1 MTAAPEPGTVTAAV
15 PGRAPARAA
24 APADLREQA
33 PVAVRLEGLT
43 RRDGGVLAL
52 DGLDLDIA
60 GGEFLALLGPSGCG
74 KTTALRAIA
83 GFEVP
88 DAGRVWFDRRDVT
101 AVPPSKRDVG
111 MVFQAY
117 SLFPNMTVAENVAYG
132 LRVRRRDKAERAGR
146 ATELLELVGLGERA
160 DAHPGQLS
168 GGQKQ
173 RVAIARA
180 LAGRPTVLLC
190 DEATSALDQ
199 ASTTGVLELL
209 RRVRSELGLT
219 VLLITHEM
227 AVVKAVCDSAVLLE
241 QGRVVDSGRLSEVL
255 TREHS
260 PLSDA
265 LLPAPLADAGAGHD
279 GVLLRVTVTDRT
291 PETVVLQ
298 TLIGQLGLAVEVA
311 GGSVETVAGGRYGRL
326 LLRATGDLSR
336 LDGALRG
343 LRDDGVLIEAVPRD
357 TNAVAATGAGR

>member
-1 MTAAPEPGTVTAAV
+1 MIDLHDVRKV
-15 PGRAPARAA
+15 FPARG
-24 APADLREQA
+24 RSGEV
-33 PVAVRLEGLT
+33 VAV
-43 RRDGGVLAL
+43 DGVTLRVDA
-52 DGLDLDIA
+52 
-60 GGEFLALLGPSGCG
+60 GEFAGVVGPSGSG
-74 KTTALRAIA
+74 KSTLVRLVNLLERPTS
-83 GFEVP
+83 GSVTV
-88 DAGRVWFDRRDVT
+88 DGRVLTELPDGELRQARR
-101 AVPPSKRDVG
+101 SIG
-111 MVFQAY
+111 MVFQHFELLDSRTAAGNVEHP
-117 SLFPNMTVAENVAYG
+117 LELAGVGRAE
-132 LRVRRRDKAERAGR
+132 RRRRA
-146 ATELLELVGLGERA
+146 AELLDLVGLGERA

-199 ASTTGVLELL
+199 ASTAGVLELL
-209 RRVRSELGLT
+209 RRVRAELGLT

-241 QGRVVDSGRLSEVL
+241 RGRVVDSGRLSEVL

-298 TLIGQLGLAVEVA
+298 TLVGRLGLAVEVA

-326 LLRATGDLSR
+326 LLRATGDLGR

-357 TNAVAATGAGR
+357 TNAVAATGVDR

>member
-1 MTAAPEPGTVTAAV
+1 MIDLHDVRKV
-15 PGRAPARAA
+15 FPARG
-24 APADLREQA
+24 RSGEV
-33 PVAVRLEGLT
+33 VAV
-43 RRDGGVLAL
+43 DGVSLRVDA
-52 DGLDLDIA
+52 
-60 GGEFLALLGPSGCG
+60 GEFAGVVGPSGSG
-74 KTTALRAIA
+74 KSTLVRLVNLLERPTS
-83 GFEVP
+83 GSVTV
-88 DAGRVWFDRRDVT
+88 DGRVLTELPDDQVRR
-101 AVPPSKRDVG
+101 ARRSIG
-111 MVFQAY
+111 MVFQHFALLD
-117 SLFPNMTVAENVAYG
+117 SRTAAGNVEHPLELAGVGRAE
-132 LRVRRRDKAERAGR
+132 RRRR
-146 ATELLELVGLGERA
+146 ATELLDLVGLGERA

-209 RRVRSELGLT
+209 RRVRAELGLT

-241 QGRVVDSGRLSEVL
+241 RGRVVDSGRLSEVL

-265 LLPAPLADAGAGHD
+265 LLPAPVADAGAGHG

-298 TLIGQLGLAVEVA
+298 TLVGRLGLAVEVA

-326 LLRATGDLSR
+326 LLRVTGELDR
-336 LDGALRG
+336 LEGALRG
-343 LRDDGVLIEAVPRD
+343 LRDDGVLVEAVPRD
-357 TNAVAATGAGR
+357 TSAVAATEAGR

>member
-1 MTAAPEPGTVTAAV
+1 VIELTDVRKV
-15 PGRAPARAA
+15 FPARRRAG
-24 APADLREQA
+24 EV
-33 PVAVRLEGLT
+33 VAV
-43 RRDGGVLAL
+43 DGVSLRVA
-52 DGLDLDIA
+52 A
-60 GGEFLALLGPSGCG
+60 GEFAGVVGPSGSG
-74 KTTALRAIA
+74 KSTLVRLVNLLERPTS
-83 GFEVP
+83 GSVTV
-88 DAGRVWFDRRDVT
+88 DGRVLTDLPDDRVRE
-101 AVPPSKRDVG
+101 ARRSIG
-111 MVFQAY
+111 MVFQHFELLDSRTAAGNVEHP
-117 SLFPNMTVAENVAYG
+117 LELAGVGRAE
-132 LRVRRRDKAERAGR
+132 RRRRA
-146 ATELLELVGLGERA
+146 AELLDLVGLGERA
-160 DAHPGQLS
+160 EARPAQLS

-180 LAGRPTVLLC
+180 LAGRPRVLLC

-199 ASTTGVLELL
+199 ASTASVLELL

-241 QGRVVDSGRLSEVL
+241 RGRVVDGGRLSEVL
-255 TREHS
+255 TRGHS
-260 PLSDA
+260 PLADA
-265 LLPAPLADAGAGHD
+265 LLPAPVADAGAGHD

-298 TLIGQLGLAVEVA
+298 TLVGRLELAVEVA

-326 LLRATGDLSR
+326 LLRVTGDLDR

-357 TNAVAATGAGR
+357 ANPVAATGVDR

>member
-1 MTAAPEPGTVTAAV
+1 MIDLHDVRKV
-15 PGRAPARAA
+15 FPAR
-24 APADLREQA
+24 RRSGEV
-33 PVAVRLEGLT
+33 VAV
-43 RRDGGVLAL
+43 DGITLHVEA
-52 DGLDLDIA
+52 
-60 GGEFLALLGPSGCG
+60 GEFAGVVGPSGSG
-74 KTTALRAIA
+74 KSTLVRLVNLLERPTS
-83 GFEVP
+83 GSVTV
-88 DAGRVWFDRRDVT
+88 DGRVLTELPDDEVRQARR
-101 AVPPSKRDVG
+101 SIG
-111 MVFQAY
+111 MVFQHFELLDSRTAAGNVEHP
-117 SLFPNMTVAENVAYG
+117 LELAGVGRAE
-132 LRVRRRDKAERAGR
+132 RRRR

-241 QGRVVDSGRLSEVL
+241 RGRVVDSGRLSEVL

-311 GGSVETVAGGRYGRL
+311 GGSVESVAGGRYGRL

-343 LRDDGVLIEAVPRD
+343 LRDDGVLIEPVRGD
-357 TNAVAATGAGR
+357 TDTAAGVDR

>member
-1 MTAAPEPGTVTAAV
+1 MIELHDVRKV
-15 PGRAPARAA
+15 FPAR
-24 APADLREQA
+24 RRSGEV
-33 PVAVRLEGLT
+33 VAV
-43 RRDGGVLAL
+43 DGVTLQVEA
-52 DGLDLDIA
+52 
-60 GGEFLALLGPSGCG
+60 GEFAGVVGPSGSG
-74 KTTALRAIA
+74 KSTLVRLVNLLERPTS
-83 GFEVP
+83 GSVTV
-88 DAGRVWFDRRDVT
+88 DGRVLTDLPGDQVRQARRNI
-101 AVPPSKRDVG
+101 G
-111 MVFQAY
+111 MVFQHFALLD
-117 SLFPNMTVAENVAYG
+117 SRTAAGNVEHPLELAGVGRAE
-132 LRVRRRDKAERAGR
+132 RRRRAV
-146 ATELLELVGLGERA
+146 ELLDLVGLGERA

-241 QGRVVDSGRLSEVL
+241 RGRVVDRGRLSEVL

-265 LLPAPLADAGAGHD
+265 LLPAPLADADAGHG

-298 TLIGQLGLAVEVA
+298 TLVGQLGLAVEVA

-357 TNAVAATGAGR
+357 ALAAAGAGR

>member
-1 MTAAPEPGTVTAAV
+1 VIDLHDV
-15 PGRAPARAA
+15 RKVFPAR
-24 APADLREQA
+24 RRSGEV
-33 PVAVRLEGLT
+33 VAV
-43 RRDGGVLAL
+43 DGITLHVEA
-52 DGLDLDIA
+52 
-60 GGEFLALLGPSGCG
+60 GEFAGVVGPSGSG
-74 KTTALRAIA
+74 KSTLVRLVNLLERPTS
-83 GFEVP
+83 GSVTV
-88 DAGRVWFDRRDVT
+88 DGRVLTELPDDQVRQARR
-101 AVPPSKRDVG
+101 SIG
-111 MVFQAY
+111 MVFQHFELLDSRTA
-117 SLFPNMTVAENVAYG
+117 AGNVEHPLELAG
-132 LRVRRRDKAERAGR
+132 VGRTERRRRAV
-146 ATELLELVGLGERA
+146 ELLELVGLGERA

-241 QGRVVDSGRLSEVL
+241 RGRVVDSGRLSEVL

-265 LLPAPLADAGAGHD
+265 LLPAPLADADAGHG

-357 TNAVAATGAGR
+357 TDAVAATGAGR

>member
-1 MTAAPEPGTVTAAV
+1 MIDLHDVRKV
-15 PGRAPARAA
+15 FPAR
-24 APADLREQA
+24 RRSGEV
-33 PVAVRLEGLT
+33 VAV
-43 RRDGGVLAL
+43 DGITLHVEA
-52 DGLDLDIA
+52 
-60 GGEFLALLGPSGCG
+60 GEFAGVVGPSGSG
-74 KTTALRAIA
+74 KSTLVRLVNLLERPTS
-83 GFEVP
+83 GSVTV
-88 DAGRVWFDRRDVT
+88 DGRVLTELPDDEVRQARR
-101 AVPPSKRDVG
+101 SIG
-111 MVFQAY
+111 MVFQHFELLDSRTAAGNVEHP
-117 SLFPNMTVAENVAYG
+117 LELAGVGRAE
-132 LRVRRRDKAERAGR
+132 RRRR

-241 QGRVVDSGRLSEVL
+241 RGRVVDSGRLSEVL

-336 LDGALRG
+336 LDRALRG

-357 TNAVAATGAGR
+357 TGAVAATGAGR

>member
-1 MTAAPEPGTVTAAV
+1 MIDLHDVRKV
-15 PGRAPARAA
+15 FPAR
-24 APADLREQA
+24 RRSGEV
-33 PVAVRLEGLT
+33 VAV
-43 RRDGGVLAL
+43 DGVTLRVA
-52 DGLDLDIA
+52 A
-60 GGEFLALLGPSGCG
+60 GEFAGVVGPSGSG
-74 KTTALRAIA
+74 KSTLVRLVNLLERPTS
-83 GFEVP
+83 GSVTV
-88 DAGRVWFDRRDVT
+88 DGRVLTELPDDEVRQARR
-101 AVPPSKRDVG
+101 SIG
-111 MVFQAY
+111 MVFQHFELLDSRTA
-117 SLFPNMTVAENVAYG
+117 AGNVEHPLELAG
-132 LRVRRRDKAERAGR
+132 VGRAERRHR
-146 ATELLELVGLGERA
+146 AAELLDLVGLGERA

-180 LAGRPTVLLC
+180 LAGRPRVLLC

-241 QGRVVDSGRLSEVL
+241 RGRVVDSGRLSEVL

-260 PLSDA
+260 PLGDA
-265 LLPAPLADAGAGHD
+265 LLPAPLVDAGAGHD

-291 PETVVLQ
+291 PEAVVLQ

-357 TNAVAATGAGR
+357 SGAAVATGVDR

>member
-1 MTAAPEPGTVTAAV
+1 MIELTDVRKV
-15 PGRAPARAA
+15 FPARRRAG
-24 APADLREQA
+24 EV
-33 PVAVRLEGLT
+33 VAV
-43 RRDGGVLAL
+43 DGVSLRVEA
-52 DGLDLDIA
+52 
-60 GGEFLALLGPSGCG
+60 GEFAGVVGPSGSG
-74 KTTALRAIA
+74 KSTLVRLVNLLERPTS
-83 GFEVP
+83 GSVTV
-88 DAGRVWFDRRDVT
+88 DGRVLTELPDDEVRR
-101 AVPPSKRDVG
+101 ARRSIG
-111 MVFQAY
+111 MVFQHFALLD
-117 SLFPNMTVAENVAYG
+117 SRTAAGNVEHPLELAGVGRAE
-132 LRVRRRDKAERAGR
+132 RRRR
-146 ATELLELVGLGERA
+146 ATELLDLVGLGERA

-209 RRVRSELGLT
+209 RRVRAELGLT

-241 QGRVVDSGRLSEVL
+241 RGRVVDSGRLSEVL

-265 LLPAPLADAGAGHD
+265 LLPAPVADAGAGHG

-298 TLIGQLGLAVEVA
+298 TLVGRLGLAVEVA

-326 LLRATGDLSR
+326 LLRVTGELDR

-343 LRDDGVLIEAVPRD
+343 LRDDGVLVEAVPRD
-357 TNAVAATGAGR
+357 TSAVAATEAGR

>member
-1 MTAAPEPGTVTAAV
+1 MIDLHDVRKV
-15 PGRAPARAA
+15 FPAR
-24 APADLREQA
+24 RRSGEV
-33 PVAVRLEGLT
+33 VAV
-43 RRDGGVLAL
+43 DGITLHVEA
-52 DGLDLDIA
+52 
-60 GGEFLALLGPSGCG
+60 GEFAGVVGPSGSG
-74 KTTALRAIA
+74 KSTLVRLVNLLERPTS
-83 GFEVP
+83 GSVTV
-88 DAGRVWFDRRDVT
+88 DGRVLTELPDDEVRQARR
-101 AVPPSKRDVG
+101 SIG
-111 MVFQAY
+111 MVFQHFELLDSRTAAGNVEHP
-117 SLFPNMTVAENVAYG
+117 LELAGVGRAE
-132 LRVRRRDKAERAGR
+132 RRRR

-241 QGRVVDSGRLSEVL
+241 RGRVVDSGRLSEVL

-291 PETVVLQ
+291 PETAVLQ

-357 TNAVAATGAGR
+357 TGAVAATGAGR

>member
-1 MTAAPEPGTVTAAV
+1 MIDLHDVRKV
-15 PGRAPARAA
+15 FPARG
-24 APADLREQA
+24 RSGEV
-33 PVAVRLEGLT
+33 VAV
-43 RRDGGVLAL
+43 DGVTLQVQA
-52 DGLDLDIA
+52 
-60 GGEFLALLGPSGCG
+60 GEFAGVVGPSGSG
-74 KTTALRAIA
+74 KSTLVRLVNLLERPTS
-83 GFEVP
+83 GSVTV
-88 DAGRVWFDRRDVT
+88 DGRVLTELPDDQVRQARR
-101 AVPPSKRDVG
+101 SIG
-111 MVFQAY
+111 MVFQHFELLDSRTAAGNVEHP
-117 SLFPNMTVAENVAYG
+117 LELAGVGRAE
-132 LRVRRRDKAERAGR
+132 RRRRAV
-146 ATELLELVGLGERA
+146 ELLDLVGLGERA

-180 LAGRPTVLLC
+180 LAGRPAVLLC

-199 ASTTGVLELL
+199 ASTTGVLDLL

-241 QGRVVDSGRLSEVL
+241 RGRVVDSGRLSEVL

-265 LLPAPLADAGAGHD
+265 LLPAPLADADAGHD

-298 TLIGQLGLAVEVA
+298 TLVGQLGLAVEVA

-357 TNAVAATGAGR
+357 ANAVAATGAAR

>member
-1 MTAAPEPGTVTAAV
+1 MIDLHDVRKV
-15 PGRAPARAA
+15 FPAR
-24 APADLREQA
+24 RRSGEV
-33 PVAVRLEGLT
+33 VAV
-43 RRDGGVLAL
+43 DGVTLQVEA
-52 DGLDLDIA
+52 
-60 GGEFLALLGPSGCG
+60 GEFAGVVGPSGSG
-74 KTTALRAIA
+74 KSTLVRLVNLLERPTS
-83 GFEVP
+83 GSVTV
-88 DAGRVWFDRRDVT
+88 DGRVLTELPDDQVRQARR
-101 AVPPSKRDVG
+101 SIG
-111 MVFQAY
+111 MVFQHFELLDSRTAAGNVEHP
-117 SLFPNMTVAENVAYG
+117 LELAGVGRAE
-132 LRVRRRDKAERAGR
+132 RRRRAV
-146 ATELLELVGLGERA
+146 ELLDLVGLGERA

-241 QGRVVDSGRLSEVL
+241 RGRVVDSGRLSEVL

-265 LLPAPLADAGAGHD
+265 LLPAPLADADAGHD

-298 TLIGQLGLAVEVA
+298 TLVGQLGLAVEVA

-357 TNAVAATGAGR
+357 ANAVAATGAAR

>member
-1 MTAAPEPGTVTAAV
+1 
-15 PGRAPARAA
+15 
-24 APADLREQA
+24 
-33 PVAVRLEGLT
+33 
-43 RRDGGVLAL
+43 
-52 DGLDLDIA
+52 
-60 GGEFLALLGPSGCG
+60 
-74 KTTALRAIA
+74 
-83 GFEVP
+83 
-88 DAGRVWFDRRDVT
+88 
-101 AVPPSKRDVG
+101 
-111 MVFQAY
+111 MVFQHFELLDSRTAAGNVEHP
-117 SLFPNMTVAENVAYG
+117 LELAGVGRAE
-132 LRVRRRDKAERAGR
+132 RRRR
-146 ATELLELVGLGERA
+146 ATDLLELVGLGERA

-241 QGRVVDSGRLSEVL
+241 RGRVVDSGRLSEVL

-265 LLPAPLADAGAGHD
+265 LLPAPLADAGAGRD

-357 TNAVAATGAGR
+357 TGAVAATGAGR

>member
-1 MTAAPEPGTVTAAV
+1 MINLHDVRKV
-15 PGRAPARAA
+15 FPAR
-24 APADLREQA
+24 RRSGEV
-33 PVAVRLEGLT
+33 VAV
-43 RRDGGVLAL
+43 DGITLHVA
-52 DGLDLDIA
+52 A
-60 GGEFLALLGPSGCG
+60 GEFAGVVGPSGSG
-74 KTTALRAIA
+74 KSTLVRLVNLLERPTS
-83 GFEVP
+83 GSVTV
-88 DAGRVWFDRRDVT
+88 DGRVLTELPDDEVRQARR
-101 AVPPSKRDVG
+101 SIG
-111 MVFQAY
+111 MVFQHFELLDSRTAAGNVEHP
-117 SLFPNMTVAENVAYG
+117 LELAGVGRAE
-132 LRVRRRDKAERAGR
+132 RRRR

-241 QGRVVDSGRLSEVL
+241 RGRVVDSGRLSEVL

-357 TNAVAATGAGR
+357 TGAVAATGAGR

>member
-1 MTAAPEPGTVTAAV
+1 VAA
-15 PGRAPARAA
+15 
-24 APADLREQA
+24 
-33 PVAVRLEGLT
+33 
-43 RRDGGVLAL
+43 
-52 DGLDLDIA
+52 
-60 GGEFLALLGPSGCG
+60 GEFAGVVGPSGSG
-74 KTTALRAIA
+74 KSTLVRLVNLLERPTSGSVA
-83 GFEVP
+83 V
-88 DAGRVWFDRRDVT
+88 DGRVLTELPDDEVRQARR
-101 AVPPSKRDVG
+101 SIG
-111 MVFQAY
+111 MVFQHFELLDSRTAAGNVEHP
-117 SLFPNMTVAENVAYG
+117 LELAGVGRAE
-132 LRVRRRDKAERAGR
+132 RRRRA
-146 ATELLELVGLGERA
+146 AELLDLVGLGERA

-180 LAGRPTVLLC
+180 LAGRPRVLLC

-241 QGRVVDSGRLSEVL
+241 RGRVVDSGRLSEVL

-260 PLSDA
+260 PLGDA
-265 LLPAPLADAGAGHD
+265 LLPAPLADDDAGHD

-291 PETVVLQ
+291 PETVVLR
-298 TLIGQLGLAVEVA
+298 TLVGELGMEVEVA

-336 LDGALRG
+336 LDRALRA

-357 TNAVAATGAGR
+357 ARAVAAAGADR